1 MKQTVT
7 ETMFIDEFQAIR
19 PQNFS
24 IAGLRALFAHLE
36 ELEQDSGEE
45 MELDVIALC
54 CEFSEHQSA
63 ADALSNYEWGGPND
77 PETEEGEALE
87 FLRDTTT
94 VIEFDGGI
102 IIGYLLP

>member
-7 ETMFIDEFQAIR
+7 ETMFIDEFAAIR
-19 PQNFS
+19 PNQFS
-24 IAGLRALFAHLE
+24 YAGLRALFAYLAEME
-36 ELEQDSGEE
+36 EGMGEE

-54 CEFSEHQSA
+54 CEFSEYQGA
-63 ADALSNYEWGGPND
+63 ADALSNYDWGGPND
-77 PETEEGEALE
+77 PETEEEEALE

-102 IIGYLLP
+102 IIGNF